1 MKRLGLTLVAAVC
14 LAATTFAAGNQ
25 PTTAKWE
32 GNINVTKL
40 GKYLKL
46 DAVQHEEV
54 ANICEYFDEQMSRA
68 TTSKKNQEKLLR
80 NAVYGNLKLMKKT
93 LTDAQ
98 YTKYT
103 TILNMTLKNKGIEV
117 K

>member
-1 MKRLGLTLVAAVC
+1 MKNKFYLYCILCFLFNVAGYSQSTVFES
-14 LAATTFAAGNQ
+14 LSFESNM
-25 PTTAKWE
+25 
-32 GNINVTKL
+32 V
-40 GKYLKL
+40 
-46 DAVQHEEV
+46 
-54 ANICEYFDEQMSRA
+54 
-68 TTSKKNQEKLLR
+68 R